1 MVGVEPTFAK
11 RALTCYTTP
20 VTIAEP
26 ETTLCPTAAAESE
39 EDLRLPVPRHVALIM
54 DGNGRWAK
62 QRGLPRVKG
71 HEQGAN
77 TVEQCLL
84 GCQELQ
90 IPYLTLYAFS
100 AENWKRPKPE
110 VDALM
115 GMLEHYLREKSEEMM
130 EKNVRLKTIGHTEE
144 LPKSCRL
151 LLEQLIEQ
159 TADNTGLTLC
169 FALSYGSR
177 REIVDATRSIAEAVA
192 KGELALEKIDEAVFS
207 KHLYTRD
214 LPDPDLLIRT
224 SGEMRVSNFL
234 LWQISYAELVVTP
247 TLWPDFKVANFLE
260 AIEEYRQR
268 KRRFGGI

>member
-1 MVGVEPTFAK
+1 MAQASFAK
-11 RALTCYTTP
+11 CAWTCYTTP

-26 ETTLCPTAAAESE
+26 VLNPNRPAVSE
-39 EDLRLPVPRHVALIM
+39 EDLLPVPRHVALIM

-100 AENWKRPKPE
+100 TENWKRPKDE

-115 GMLEHYLREKSEEMM
+115 GMLEHYLREKSAELM

-144 LPKSCRL
+144 LPKSVRV

-159 TADNTGLTLC
+159 TSGNTGLTLC
-169 FALSYGSR
+169 FALSYSSR

-192 KGELALEKIDEAVFS
+192 KGELSLENIDEAVFS

-214 LPDPDLLIRT
+214 FPDPDLLIRT

-247 TLWPDFKVANFLE
+247 TLWPDFKTANFLE